1 MNDNLVLEHL
11 RHIREQVDRTA
22 EDVREIKNPL
32 GILEE
37 QYATISRR
45 VDRVDERVERVE
57 KRLELH

>member
-1 MNDNLVLEHL
+1 MNDDLVLEHL

-22 EDVREIKNPL
+22 EDVREIKNRL